1 MEALLHR
8 LVDIDSNSFDKAGT
22 DAVGEAIIEVL
33 QADGIAVTRIPKSG
47 FGDVLRAE
55 VPGRQANSYALLL
68 GHRDTVFKTGTVAT
82 RGYSRKGDLAFG
94 PGVADMKAGL
104 VANIFALRAIKAAG
118 GLAFPVVALFTAD
131 EEIGSPTGRAEI
143 ETAARGARAVFN
155 TEPGRVSG
163 NVVTGRKGGGSFHI
177 TVKGRA
183 AHSGVNHQDGASAI
197 EALARK
203 IVRLHALTDYAT
215 GITTNVGVIKGGNTH
230 NTVAPW
236 AEAELDLRFVTLEQH
251 AQLVR
256 EIEAIVHADD
266 VPGTQRRDQAGR
278 DVPAARA
285 PAFGDAVRALQGGGG
300 ACRFCRRR
308 RVHRRLRRL
317 RLHRRARRADLV
329 RPRPGRR
336 QGAHRRGVLPARYDC
351 CRGRRPWPPRS
362 VRSRERSANGDRT
375 YRSSASG
382 RRRLN
387 CRRAAHAFVR
397 TPRGSA

>member
-1 MEALLHR
+1 MTDMTADVLAWLAPRAGEMEALLHR

-22 DAVGEAIIEVL
+22 DAVGDAIIEVL
-33 QADGIAVTRIPKSG
+33 QADGIAVTRIPKNG

-82 RGYSRKGDLAFG
+82 RGYSRQGDLAFG

-104 VANIFALRAIKAAG
+104 VADIFALRAIKAAG
-118 GLAFPVVALFTAD
+118 GLPFPVVALFTAD

-143 ETAARGARAVFN
+143 EIAAKGARAVFN
-155 TEPGRVSG
+155 TEPARVSG

-256 EIEAIVHADD
+256 EIEAIVHAED
-266 VPGTQRRDQAGR
+266 VPGTSAEIKPVAMFLPLERRHSEALFALYKNAASRVGFAVDGEFTGGCADSGFTAALG
-278 DVPAARA
+278 VPTLCGLG
-285 PAFGDAVRALQGGGG
+285 PVGGK
-300 ACRFCRRR
+300 AHTDEEFCR
-308 RVHRRLRRL
+308 LDTL
-317 RLHRRARRADLV
+317 L
-329 RPRPGRR
+329 PRT
-336 QGAHRRGVLPARYDC
+336 QAL
-351 CRGRRPWPPRS
+351 
-362 VRSRERSANGDRT
+362 
-375 YRSSASG
+375 
-382 RRRLN
+382 
-387 CRRAAHAFVR
+387 AAAIC
-397 TPRGSA
+397 ALA